1 MDTYSVSDQ
10 WICSILNM
18 WCIGPSLNVA
28 EKRYSPCMP
37 SRDYDY
43 NLAYNKLPATHETI

>member
-1 MDTYSVSDQ
+1 MDIYSLSDQ

-18 WCIGPSLNVA
+18 WCIGLSSNVA
-28 EKRYSPCMP
+28 GKRYIPCMP

-43 NLAYNKLPATHETI
+43 NMAYNKLLATHETT